1 MKNSPIKLLCL
12 EFVVLVTLMVLI
24 AVFIHIDTAILNNR
38 LSELSFTEFSQS
50 GFILLA
56 SISFFMK
63 IKKEPESAGLFILIS
78 ALFTMI
84 FIREAD
90 YYLDFIYHGFWK
102 VPVLLVFCSSIFYAY
117 KNKNTIIA
125 PLNHYQNTKAFTYT
139 FIGFMITI
147 VFSRVFG
154 TGRLWEDI
162 AATADSG
169 YIKNVVQE
177 GLELFGYALVLLG
190 SLIVHLKHNK
200 ISTER

>member
-1 MKNSPIKLLCL
+1 
-12 EFVVLVTLMVLI
+12 
-24 AVFIHIDTAILNNR
+24 
-38 LSELSFTEFSQS
+38 
-50 GFILLA
+50 
-56 SISFFMK
+56 MK

-117 KNKNTIIA
+117 KNKDTIIA

-169 YIKNVVQE
+169 YVKNVVQE

-190 SLIVHLKHNK
+190 SVIVHLKHNK
-200 ISTER
+200 ISTEH